1 MAKKEKK
8 AEEKFSSVADLTAAV
23 NKRFGTGTLMI
34 GRGSMVN
41 VEVFPT
47 NIATLDLALGCGG
60 VPRGRVFE
68 LFGTES
74 SGKTTTCLQIIAAC
88 QKHIFRTNGVEHNG
102 VAAFID
108 AEHAYDPAWAAA
120 IGVDNEALL
129 FSQPSSGDEA
139 LMVAEMLVK
148 SGQVQLVII
157 DSVAALIPKS
167 VLDGEVTDNTI
178 GQQAQLMS
186 KSCGRLAGAAS
197 KTKTSIIFINQ
208 IREKVG
214 VMFGS
219 PETTPGGRALKF
231 YSSIRM
237 DIRKGQPVKGE
248 DDVVLGFQP
257 TVKIIKNKVAPPFR
271 TADYTL
277 CVGTPELPIKGVD
290 LAGALIDVAEDAGIV
305 LKAGSSYSFTDPDT
319 NKKVVLGAGSANAAT
334 KLREDPL
341 LFDRIQ
347 RVTYDKLFGTLKKIE
362 PVEVRP
368 VTIDDSD
375 GDDEYNPIL
384 DEEEPTEEN

>member
-8 AEEKFSSVADLTAAV
+8 EEEKFSSVAALSAAV
-23 NKRFGTGTLMI
+23 NKRFGSGALMI

-60 VPRGRVFE
+60 IPRGRMFE

-74 SGKTTTCLQIIAAC
+74 SGKTTSCLHIIAAC
-88 QKHIFRTNGVEHNG
+88 QKHIFTTNGVEHNG

-108 AEHAYDPAWAAA
+108 AEHAFDPSWAKA
-120 IGVDNEALL
+120 IGVDIDTLL

-139 LMVAEMLVK
+139 LMIAEMLVK
-148 SGQVQLVII
+148 SGQVQLVVI

-186 KSCGRLAGAAS
+186 KSCGRLASAAS
-197 KTKTSIIFINQ
+197 KTKTAVIFINQ

-237 DIRKGQPVKGE
+237 DIRKGQPVKKDE
-248 DDVVLGFQP
+248 IVLGFQP

-271 TADYTL
+271 TADYTI
-277 CVGTPELPIKGVD
+277 CVGSDELPIKGVD
-290 LAGALIDVAEDAGIV
+290 LAGALIDVAEDANVV

-319 NKKVVLGAGSANAAT
+319 NKKIVLGAGAANAGA
-334 KLREDPL
+334 KLREEPE

-347 RVTYDKLFGTLKKIE
+347 QVTYDKLFGSLKKLE
-362 PVEVRP
+362 PVEVKP

-375 GDDEYNPIL
+375 PDDDEYNPIL
-384 DEEEPTEEN
+384 DEEEPTEDN

>member
-8 AEEKFSSVADLTAAV
+8 EEEKFSSVAELTAAV

-88 QKHIFRTNGVEHNG
+88 QKHIFKTNGVEHNG

-108 AEHAYDPAWAAA
+108 AEHAFDPAWAAA

-197 KTKTSIIFINQ
+197 KTKTAVIFINQ

-237 DIRKGQPVKGE
+237 DIRKGQPVKKDE
-248 DDVVLGFQP
+248 VVLGFQP

-271 TADYTL
+271 TAEYTL

-290 LAGALIDVAEDAGIV
+290 LAGALIDVAEDAGVV
-305 LKAGSSYSFTDPDT
+305 LKAGTSYSFTDPET
-319 NKKVVLGAGSANAAT
+319 SKKLVLGAGAANAAA
-334 KLREDPL
+334 KLRDEPS
-341 LFDRIQ
+341 LFERIQ
-347 RVTYDKLFGTLKKIE
+347 QVTYGKLFGSLKKIE
-362 PVEVRP
+362 PVEVKP
-368 VTIDDSD
+368 VSLDDTD
-375 GDDEYNPIL
+375 GDDYNPIL
-384 DEEEPTEEN
+384 DDEEEPPEDN